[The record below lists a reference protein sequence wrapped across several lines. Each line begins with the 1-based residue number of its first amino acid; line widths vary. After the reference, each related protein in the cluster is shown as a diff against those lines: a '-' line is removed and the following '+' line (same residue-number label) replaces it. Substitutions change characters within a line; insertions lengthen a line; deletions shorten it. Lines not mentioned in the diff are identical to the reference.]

1 MLLKHL
7 PHSILKVHSYN
18 PNKKREIPPVPGSW
32 DSKIT
37 KVRGIFIQT
46 KLRWISHISKSCL
59 WDEYRPKSMELP
71 NFPLLTRSINP
82 VFYAFPLLVLPS
94 FSSWYGVVG
103 NRQDARDESTASDAS
118 RRWRKRSNPPI
129 PTTKKSEAQL
139 PTCKRLCRK
148 SLVGIVFYCHVHIS
162 GQWDKRWSRH

>member
-1 MLLKHL
+1 MPLIQFSIMVSFFIVLKPL
-7 PHSILKVHSYN
+7 NRKWVEGLREDS
-18 PNKKREIPPVPGSW
+18 EIPIGRLGW
-32 DSKIT
+32 
-37 KVRGIFIQT
+37 
-46 KLRWISHISKSCL
+46 
-59 WDEYRPKSMELP
+59 
-71 NFPLLTRSINP
+71 FPLLTRSINP

-129 PTTKKSEAQL
+129 PTTKKSEALL
-139 PTCKRLCRK
+139 PTSKRLCRK

-162 GQWDKRWSRH
+162 GQWGKRWSRH